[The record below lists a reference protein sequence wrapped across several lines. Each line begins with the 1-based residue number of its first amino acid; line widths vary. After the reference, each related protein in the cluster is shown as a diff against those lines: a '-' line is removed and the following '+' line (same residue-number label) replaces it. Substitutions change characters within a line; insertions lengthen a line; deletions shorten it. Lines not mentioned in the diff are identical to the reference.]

1 MNGPW
6 QPRFQG
12 DKGLVIQNRSQ
23 GSSLDPSSNPET
35 RETVKV
41 GFDYAIPL
49 NRDKEDFIKPE
60 PALKVKL
67 EDYLD

>member
-1 MNGPW
+1 MAT
-6 QPRFQG
+6 RFQG
-12 DKGLVIQNRSQ
+12 DYGLIVKTGVK

-41 GFDYAIPL
+41 GFDCTIPL
-49 NRDKEDFIKPE
+49 ERDKDDFARPKPGM
-60 PALKVKL
+60 KVKL